1 MVDHP
6 HLVQGVGLKVA
17 GGGGRFHL
25 TRLKGLSLVRVR
37 AVVDAPGVRRLLQCC
52 WGWVLFYSVTD
63 CYHSVRLPRLVGSAR
78 RLIQA
83 MHMQCGLPISLCASP

>member
-1 MVDHP
+1 MAVPPD
-6 HLVQGVGLKVA
+6 Q
-17 GGGGRFHL
+17 
-25 TRLKGLSLVRVR
+25 TKGLSLVRVR

-52 WGWVLFYSVTD
+52 LGMGGFFYPVTD